1 MCGDGQRHSARAETA
16 ADDLVTIFSVGMR
29 GPKHRAEP
37 IQDAAACRRSV
48 WRAPVHVK
56 RSLKKPSHAQLV
68 HMMFGVACH
77 DRARETHLL
86 STPAMAASVGTIA
99 HALHARRGLALHL
112 LDTQK
117 PKIPIPTICQY
128 LSGPGAQRR
137 KSMLMWHPDKWSRVS
152 ERVDDPSLL
161 MELTQHA
168 QAMTRSSV
176 KVLAAARDTERSGSE
191 DVRSTGASF

>member
-1 MCGDGQRHSARAETA
+1 
-16 ADDLVTIFSVGMR
+16 
-29 GPKHRAEP
+29 
-37 IQDAAACRRSV
+37 
-48 WRAPVHVK
+48 
-56 RSLKKPSHAQLV
+56 
-68 HMMFGVACH
+68 
-77 DRARETHLL
+77 
-86 STPAMAASVGTIA
+86 MAASVGTIA

-128 LSGPGAQRR
+128 LSGPGAQWR

-176 KVLAAARDTERSGSE
+176 KVLLEIPERSVRRCEKYRSE
-191 DVRSTGASF
+191 FLSLHHHLENPNSASVYLYLDLISRRENMHTLLSRRPYAPPKHER